1 MNKLQQLINKQKEEL
16 KGLEITIPDGELK
29 SCLVYHEATAT
40 FIEENTLNL
49 LQAIVEMLENNKKYH
64 EGDCCSSCIE
74 DKEMGFGDDISD
86 CCCRAGE
93 IDNSALDTAIKY
105 ILEAK
110 K

>member
-49 LQAIVEMLENNKKYH
+49 LQAI
-64 EGDCCSSCIE
+64 
-74 DKEMGFGDDISD
+74 FGDDISD